1 MDDNATLNEMTI
13 NADLLLAENARL
25 AAENANF
32 IIENNRLRRC
42 IEVYENFMGEQL

>member
-13 NADLLLAENARL
+13 NVDLLLAENTKL
-25 AAENANF
+25 AAENANL
-32 IIENNRLRRC
+32 IIENNRLRHC

>member
-13 NADLLLAENARL
+13 NVDLLLAENAML
-25 AAENANF
+25 ATENANL
-32 IIENNRLRRC
+32 IIENNRLRHC